1 MKSEHF
7 STSRRR
13 FLTQAGLLSA
23 GTLMGGKA
31 LAESKLAPGLFNQI
45 GTTGYPDRAAALKE
59 TGIQFMTAGTS
70 NFLVPD
76 KGDDVFAK
84 NLEAL
89 KACPLPVLACN
100 GFIRPK
106 NLRCTGKEANH
117 DEVLVWAETCFRRLA
132 QAGGKFIVFG
142 SGGSRALHN
151 GWTVEQADPQ
161 FVALLKRMG
170 PLAEKHGIM
179 VVVEQLNSK
188 ECNYINRIEHSARLI
203 REVNHPS
210 VRILADLYHM
220 LMDGDTPE
228 DLKKAMDVVAH
239 IEIAEKKGRAYPGVG
254 GQDFI
259 PFFKV
264 LKEAGY
270 KGAINIEGRGKVEQL
285 PKAIETIRKQEA
297 QAMSS

>member
-1 MKSEHF
+1 MNSEYF
-7 STSRRR
+7 MTSRRN
-13 FLTQAGLLSA
+13 FLNRVGMLTA
-23 GTLMGGKA
+23 GTLVGEYA
-31 LAESKLAPGLFNQI
+31 YAQSSPAPQLFSQI
-45 GTTGYPDRAAALKE
+45 GTTGYPERAAALKE
-59 TGIQFMTAGTS
+59 TGIEFMTAGTS
-70 NFLVPD
+70 KFLVPD

-89 KACPLPVLACN
+89 KDCQLPILACN

-117 DEVLVWAETCFRRLA
+117 DDVLKWAETCFKRLH

-142 SGGSRALHN
+142 SGGSRALRN

-170 PLAEKHGIM
+170 PLAEKHKIM
-179 VVVEQLNSK
+179 VVVEQLNAR

-203 REVNHPS
+203 REVNHPK
-210 VRILADLYHM
+210 VKILADLYHM

-228 DLKKAMDVVAH
+228 DLKNAMDVVAH
-239 IEIAEKKGRAYPGVG
+239 VEIAEKQGRAYPGVG
-254 GQDFI
+254 GQDFT
-259 PFFKV
+259 PYFRV

-270 KGAINIEGRGKVEQL
+270 RGAINIEGRGTVEQL
-285 PKAIETIRKQEA
+285 PKAIEVIRKQEA
-297 QAMSS
+297 QVMNS

>member
-1 MKSEHF
+1 M
-7 STSRRR
+7 
-13 FLTQAGLLSA
+13 QAGLLTA
-23 GTLMGGKA
+23 GSLSGFHARATDEA
-31 LAESKLAPGLFNQI
+31 AQLFTQV
-45 GTTGYPDRAAALKE
+45 GTTGAPGRAADLKAQ
-59 TGIQFMTAGTS
+59 GIHFMTGSTS
-70 NFLVPD
+70 DFLVPD
-76 KGDDVFAK
+76 KGDDVFVK

-89 KACPLPVLACN
+89 RACPLPMLVCN

-106 NLRCTGKEANH
+106 HLRCVGKEANH
-117 DEVLVWAETCFRRLA
+117 NEVLAWAEICFRRLA

-142 SGGSRALHN
+142 SGGARQLRD

-179 VVVEQLNSK
+179 VVVEQLNTK

-203 REVNHPS
+203 REAGHPN

-220 LMDGDTPE
+220 AMDGDTPE
-228 DLKKAMDVVAH
+228 DLRKAMDVVAH
-239 IEIAEKKGRAYPGVG
+239 IEIAEKKGRAYPGIG
-254 GQDFI
+254 GQDFT

-270 KGAINIEGRGKVEQL
+270 KGAINIEGKGKTEQL
-285 PKAIETIRKQEA
+285 AKAIETIREQEA
-297 QAMSS
+297 AVLW